1 MVVHTFDPSTWEAEA
16 DGSVF
21 EVNLVHKVS
30 YRAARAI
37 LSQKQ
42 NRTKQKTEKKKEEE
56 EMTTI

>member
-42 NRTKQKTEKKKEEE
+42 NRTKQKTKKKKEEE